1 MKIKLGVKFDV
12 TKINIDHFK
21 DEGKDAKK
29 AVDNHEIME
38 ILWTIP
44 AQTCTKANINK
55 SIDKQHDKLTFKFDH
70 LSDFVQGSGWM
81 IHRWNY
87 LFVDCY
93 TTKPQRGSSYIPT
106 PIKYSNAR
114 CG

>member
-1 MKIKLGVKFDV
+1 MKLRLGIKFDV
-12 TKINIDHFK
+12 MKISIDPFK

-29 AVDNHEIME
+29 AVDDHEIKE

-44 AQTCTKANINK
+44 AQTCTKANMNS
-55 SIDKQHDKLTFKFDH
+55 SIDSQHNKLNFKFDD

-81 IHRWNY
+81 IQTWHY
-87 LFVDCY
+87 LCDDCY

-106 PIKYSNAR
+106 LIKSPMLDVA
-114 CG
+114 